1 MSAELIIL
9 VLLLASGV
17 LNLMP
22 IVNGIRHFILTL
34 FFF

>member
-1 MSAELIIL
+1 L
-9 VLLLASGV
+9 VLLLASGL

-22 IVNGIRHFILTL
+22 IVMAIRQAMLSL